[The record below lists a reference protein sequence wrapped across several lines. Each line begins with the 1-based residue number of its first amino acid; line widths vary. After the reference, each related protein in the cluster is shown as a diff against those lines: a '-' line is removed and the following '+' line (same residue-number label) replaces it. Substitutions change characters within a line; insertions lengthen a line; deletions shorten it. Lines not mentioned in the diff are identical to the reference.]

1 MNNAFVGISK
11 GIRKLLRSC
20 SESMRLNRW
29 GEHAYPSVLFGY
41 LVLHVVKSAIPKTG
55 IGGVDVAEY
64 CTRPNGAH
72 DYAACRDE
80 EGRGSMVT

>member
-1 MNNAFVGISK
+1 MVPRGL
-11 GIRKLLRSC
+11 GKLLRSC
-20 SESMRLNRW
+20 SESMRLHRW
-29 GEHAYPSVLFGY
+29 GEHIYPSVLFEPPSSD
-41 LVLHVVKSAIPKTG
+41 VVRSASLKTG

-80 EGRGSMVT
+80 GGKVVMEP